1 MNSRKNKFF
10 YKNLTDQALIEMLK
24 GDDMYAFDELYAR
37 YFKNLYAFAYKRVK
51 SKEIAEEIVQEFLTN
66 LWLKRKELVIGKSF
80 IGYIY
85 TSVRNMI
92 LNAVARELRRKAYQQ
107 YSRLFHTESDNS
119 TEQTVI
125 VNELNKNLQ
134 QEICHLPERCR
145 SVFELSRNDHK
156 SNKEIAQELGIS
168 EKTVEGHL
176 TNAIK
181 WLRVHLNA
189 ILF

>member
-1 MNSRKNKFF
+1 
-10 YKNLTDQALIEMLK
+10 MLK